1 VVACLSRRSD
11 SNPGPHGPKPCCMDG
26 RPGGV
31 GVVVASSRVAG
42 GRRRITCIRRAAGRI
57 SRARSGGWCWIGSGC
72 RGRRR
77 GRAGILYRLQIAE
90 VWHQVAYDGGWF
102 RAKVGYPGGRERGWR
117 GVMRVDEPPSALEG
131 RLDTNVD
138 SQLLYPRWLQRN
150 VVPSTSVPTPGRSP
164 VDPGTSPVVPSPPG
178 R

>member
-1 VVACLSRRSD
+1 GPDITGAIRWLVLDWQRLQGEAAGARRD
-11 SNPGPHGPKPCCMDG
+11 SVQTAD
-26 RPGGV
+26 RGGV
-31 GVVVASSRVAG
+31 AS
-42 GRRRITCIRRAAGRI
+42 GRD
-57 SRARSGGWCWIGSGC
+57 
-72 RGRRR
+72 
-77 GRAGILYRLQIAE
+77 E
-90 VWHQVAYDGGWF
+90 GGWF